1 MCGVPVHRSTGER
14 RAPRYENGWVP
25 VRVLVVDDDKGI
37 RETLSALLEEEGYE
51 VSVAADGEEGLRA
64 MLASTEPLVVL
75 LDLLLP
81 TLSGEDTLAAAL
93 EYFEGSERSP
103 VSFIIITAN
112 PQSVSASAH
121 LRMLTQRHDIP
132 IEYKPF
138 DTNHLLAEIER
149 AAARSDGL
157 IAG

>member
-1 MCGVPVHRSTGER
+1 
-14 RAPRYENGWVP
+14 
-25 VRVLVVDDDKGI
+25 VRVLIVDDDKGI
-37 RETLSALLEEEGYE
+37 REILGALLEEEGYE
-51 VSVAADGEEGLRA
+51 VKIAADGEEGLRA

-93 EYFEGSERSP
+93 EYFEGSGRSP

-112 PQSVSASAH
+112 PQSVTAH
-121 LRMLTQRHDIP
+121 LRMLTQRHDIT

-149 AAARSDGL
+149 AAARADGL